1 MFLHNLKYAM
11 KTMIKNKSAIM
22 WTVLFPIA
30 LATFMYMSFGNLF
43 EKESV
48 FSSIPVAV
56 VSEKTNKGFEA
67 VIEELSKSGDDR
79 LLDAVYMTDEE
90 AKKALNDENVTGII
104 YVGEDIRLV
113 VNESTY
119 QNTVL
124 KTVISQYKKS
134 EKVIT
139 EIAQKNP
146 QAVAQAVEDMTGGR
160 EYFTEKNTSNGNQ
173 NPYTN
178 YFYAIFAMSC
188 LFASFAATEKIARI
202 QANESALGMRRSLS
216 PNSKM
221 STIIAEFISMLVFQF
236 IAEVITLIYLTVIGV
251 DFGNKYPQILLILFF
266 GSCMGIILG
275 IIIGSISKLSE
286 GSRSGICVII
296 SMALSVMADLCAP
309 GIKDSIEHTAP
320 IINRLNPAALIVDS
334 FYALNIYDTYDR
346 YIRNIATLGLMS
358 AALLI
363 ISFLILRRNKY
374 ASL

>member
-1 MFLHNLKYAM
+1 
-11 KTMIKNKSAIM
+11 
-22 WTVLFPIA
+22 
-30 LATFMYMSFGNLF
+30 MYMSFGNLF

-67 VIEELSKSGDDR
+67 VIEELSKGGDDR

-286 GSRSGICVII
+286 GSRSGICVTI